1 MPKFR
6 AYGKNDTAKPRK
18 ASASARSDLVAPA
31 LRTFF
36 RIAAKWGL
44 TTSQIRCLLGSPSP
58 STLARWRKT
67 ASGRVSQDVM
77 ERISYVFGIYKALH
91 IHFSD
96 SDQADGWLKRA
107 NAAPQF
113 GGGSAL
119 DRMMGGQV
127 ADLYVVR
134 QYLDSQ
140 RGWG

>member
-1 MPKFR
+1 MQKFR
-6 AYGKNDTAKPRK
+6 AHGENDMAKPRK
-18 ASASARSDLVAPA
+18 ASASARRDLVAPA

-36 RIAAKWGL
+36 RITAKWGL

-58 STLARWRKT
+58 STLSRWKKT
-67 ASGRVSQDVM
+67 ASGRLSQDVM

-96 SDQADGWLKRA
+96 SEQADGWVKRA

-140 RGWG
+140 LC